1 MAAIIMSTK
10 EKAKTLDALGE
21 SYEDLRQLEEERK
34 KIAAEIRAKKKE
46 ITAVLA
52 SINKKE
58 EEEDGDE

>member
-21 SYEDLRQLEEERK
+21 LYEDLRQLEEERK